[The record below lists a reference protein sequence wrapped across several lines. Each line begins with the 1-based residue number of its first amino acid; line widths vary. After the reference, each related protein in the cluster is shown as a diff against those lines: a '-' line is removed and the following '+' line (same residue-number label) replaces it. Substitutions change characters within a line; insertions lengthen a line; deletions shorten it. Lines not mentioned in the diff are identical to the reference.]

1 MTATILHN
9 LDLFI
14 FLILLLCGYIVGSL
28 SERRHYRSIE
38 ARERALLRLA
48 VVTAEGRFDPYQV
61 KDAFLV
67 NGSVVISTDYFKRLL
82 AILRNIF
89 GGRVKAY
96 ESLVDRARREAI
108 LRVVRE
114 EGILILEDAP
124 YVYIN
129 FAPAANRP
137 RPFLAMDP
145 RCTIHLFTGSKI
157 GFPGPRVGFLYSEAE
172 LAIAGGRTAS
182 LTEFALTEASADML
196 FQNPAA
202 LLGFEALLHD
212 DDFSERRSL
221 WPVAETKLAV
231 YRENRSIMLDGLERE
246 LGGHRDLFHWTDPKA
261 GFFTV
266 FTFLGPGIRTDDAFD
281 HGVVVI
287 PMYDFY
293 PEDARRR
300 DPDAGFDQLRLSFC
314 FSESLG
320 EQRRTDLEEAVAAFC
335 AAAKKL
341 AGV

>member
-108 LRVVRE
+108 LRMKEQARAGGAQMIVNLR
-114 EGILILEDAP
+114 LETAT
-124 YVYIN
+124 IGRS
-129 FAPAANRP
+129 ANRKKQVGSVE
-137 RPFLAMDP
+137 AMAY
-145 RCTIHLFTGSKI
+145 G
-157 GFPGPRVGFLYSEAE
+157 
-172 LAIAGGRTAS
+172 TA
-182 LTEFALTEASADML
+182 
-196 FQNPAA
+196 
-202 LLGFEALLHD
+202 
-212 DDFSERRSL
+212 
-221 WPVAETKLAV
+221 
-231 YRENRSIMLDGLERE
+231 
-246 LGGHRDLFHWTDPKA
+246 
-261 GFFTV
+261 
-266 FTFLGPGIRTDDAFD
+266 
-281 HGVVVI
+281 VVI
-287 PMYDFY
+287 
-293 PEDARRR
+293 ER
-300 DPDAGFDQLRLSFC
+300 Q
-314 FSESLG
+314 
-320 EQRRTDLEEAVAAFC
+320 
-335 AAAKKL
+335 
-341 AGV
+341 